1 MTADEL
7 KTLLSNIDAELNG
20 VADFAGALDP
30 ALLPFIAIGKAVGKQ
45 VPGLV
50 AGVAEW
56 VAGNK
61 PTDQDK
67 ADLASK
73 LSLLSDPN
81 AP

>member
-45 VPGLV
+45 IPGLV

-56 VAGNK
+56 VAGNA

-67 ADLASK
+67 ADLAAK
-73 LSLLSDPN
+73 LTLLSDPN

>member
-1 MTADEL
+1 MTADDL

-30 ALLPFIAIGKAVGKQ
+30 ALLPFIAIGKAVARQ

-56 VAGNK
+56 VAGNP

-73 LSLLSDPN
+73 LSILSDPN

>member
-1 MTADEL
+1 MTSAEL

-20 VADFAGALDP
+20 VADLAGVIDP

-50 AGVAEW
+50 AGVDNW
-56 VAGNK
+56 IQGNP
-61 PTDQDK
+61 PTQEEKD
-67 ADLASK
+67 DLASK
-73 LSLLSDPN
+73 LNVLSDPN